1 MQKSNFF
8 DALEGV
14 LGGHFGIQN
23 RGKTSFKNKR
33 KSDPLKMPNW
43 GPSGADWVAK
53 MEPKFSLKSILIYS
67 ISWNPENLDF

>member
-1 MQKSNFF
+1 MQKSDFF

-14 LGGHFGIQN
+14 LGCHFGIQN
-23 RGKTSFKNKR
+23 REKTSFGNER

-53 MEPKFSLKSILIYS
+53 MEPKLSLKSILIYN
-67 ISWNPENLDF
+67 IS